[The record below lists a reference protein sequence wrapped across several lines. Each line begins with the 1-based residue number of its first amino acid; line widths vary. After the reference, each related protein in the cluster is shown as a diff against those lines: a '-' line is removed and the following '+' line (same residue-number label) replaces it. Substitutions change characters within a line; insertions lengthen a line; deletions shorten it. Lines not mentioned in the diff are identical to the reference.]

1 MKRSIVFFLHTS
13 YWALF
18 ILLLL
23 TFFFFA
29 VFVPAHSHLNVPAVN
44 SLVSWGHLM
53 LGFALVPCMITF
65 YTCYTYLFDHFL
77 RKHHFA
83 KYLMASII
91 TALIASCI
99 GAALASLPFLFGPA
113 FLFGDGYASALL
125 ILLIMTVISWIN
137 GMFGVI
143 IKASL
148 SWYLEIR
155 VKEEL
160 HRKNIETELKLVKSQ
175 IDPHFLFNTLN
186 NIDILITRDAPAA
199 SAYLNKLSGIMR
211 FLLYETKAERIS
223 LERELFYVQQY
234 IDLQKIRTSNPI
246 YVSFEIAGEISDH
259 TIAPMVLLPFIEN
272 AFKHTESRKTESRI
286 QIELLSNTD
295 YLVFTCTNTL
305 FAEQKISDKGLG
317 NALIRKRLELLYPN
331 AHILTIKNN
340 VPIYTI
346 KLELSL

>member
-1 MKRSIVFFLHTS
+1 MKRSIVFFLHIS

-29 VFVPAHSHLNVPAVN
+29 VFVPEHSHLNVPAAN

-53 LGFALVPCMITF
+53 LGFALVPGLITF
-65 YTCYTYLFDHFL
+65 YGCYTYLFDHFL
-77 RKHHFA
+77 RKQQFV
-83 KYLMASII
+83 KFLMASMV

-113 FLFGDGYASALL
+113 FLFGDGYASMML
-125 ILLIMTVISWIN
+125 ILLIMTTIAWIN
-137 GMFGVI
+137 GMFGVV
-143 IKASL
+143 IKGSL
-148 SWYLEIR
+148 SWYQEIR
-155 VKEEL
+155 MKEEL

-272 AFKHTESRKTESRI
+272 AFKHTESRKAESRI
-286 QIELLSNTD
+286 EIDFLSNND
-295 YLVFTCTNTL
+295 QLIFTCSNTL
-305 FAEQKISDKGLG
+305 FAEQKTSDRGLG

-331 AHILTIKNN
+331 AHMLTITSSPTLYIIN
-340 VPIYTI
+340 
-346 KLELSL
+346 LELSL